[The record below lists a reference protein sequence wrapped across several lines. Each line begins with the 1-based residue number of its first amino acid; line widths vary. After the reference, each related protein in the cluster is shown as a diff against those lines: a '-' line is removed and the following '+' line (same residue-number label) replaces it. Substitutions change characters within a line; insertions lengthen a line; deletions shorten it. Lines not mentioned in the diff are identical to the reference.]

1 MPKNI
6 TNSVLGHNIADILD
20 VNSIYKSTNP
30 AVDNIAIPNYISAFY
45 SEINANG
52 DHINSANLMH
62 ATGLISGNIG
72 FYKPFDAHTRYFME
86 YASQIPMEY
95 YWINNTRNLGVNG
108 LAVNI
113 NQYRQTV
120 NPAPLFISSGML
132 SGCIVLCLLVK
143 GSSSNNN
150 TLLFLHAGNEGESGL
165 DPDTHKAILLK
176 ALAYEAFRVLNIVPH
191 NNYNNIASAE
201 LLSQILLDEI
211 PDIAAGTIIHPSNGE
226 LETICQGI
234 KTIHC
239 LPYDIYDVEKPCC
252 GAGYCLITSD
262 PNTTAISIAGSAY
275 DSYNDFKYIKPQS
288 YCTYFI

>member
-30 AVDNIAIPNYISAFY
+30 AVGNIAIPNYISAFY
-45 SEINANG
+45 SDINANG
-52 DHINSANLMH
+52 DHINSVNAIY
-62 ATGLISGNIG
+62 ATGLISGNIE
-72 FYKPFDAHTRYFME
+72 FYKPFDIQYFAE
-86 YASQIPMEY
+86 YTGQIPMEY

-113 NQYRQTV
+113 GQYRQT
-120 NPAPLFISSGML
+120 AGHSPLFISSGML

-143 GSSSNNN
+143 RSSSNNM
-150 TLLFLHAGNEGESGL
+150 LLFLHAGNEGESGL
-165 DPDTHKAILLK
+165 DPDTHRAILLK
-176 ALAYEAFRVLNIVPH
+176 ALANETFRVLNIVPH

-211 PDIAAGTIIHPSNGE
+211 PDIVAGTIIHPSNEE
-226 LETICQGI
+226 LKNICQGI

-239 LPYDIYDVEKPCC
+239 LPYDIDNSCC

-275 DSYNDFKYIKPQS
+275 DSYNDFNYIRPQS
-288 YCTYFI
+288 YCTYFV